1 MNSTAQT
8 PRSNASDGMGSI
20 VQLPP
25 AAATPATL
33 LAMAV
38 QGGAGLDQLERLMAL
53 QERWEA
59 NEARKAFNKAF
70 AAFKA
75 EAVEIVKG
83 TTIKDGPLK
92 GKKHANLDDV
102 VSAVTPKLS
111 EHGLSAAWKLTTDEK
126 DWMVVTCTL
135 SHEAGHSESV
145 SMGGMPDSG
154 PGRNAIQAR
163 GSVKTYLERYTLTAI
178 LGLAARDADDD
189 GAGGNKDTDAD
200 LELLAELQAI
210 SLLGTKAL
218 RERYELAP
226 PAQAFW
232 ARHSPSLKKA
242 ATAADKAP
250 K

>member
-1 MNSTAQT
+1 
-8 PRSNASDGMGSI
+8 
-20 VQLPP
+20 
-25 AAATPATL
+25 
-33 LAMAV
+33 MAV

-135 SHEAGHSESV
+135 SHEAGHFESV

-189 GAGGNKDTDAD
+189 GAGGNRDKRGRPDVNT
-200 LELLAELQAI
+200 
-210 SLLGTKAL
+210 
-218 RERYELAP
+218 
-226 PAQAFW
+226 
-232 ARHSPSLKKA
+232 
-242 ATAADKAP
+242 ATAAEPSDELLQSGRDASMLGMKALTAWWAALTGAQRESLTADFGAMRKAASAADKMGAA